1 MRSRRPLVIA
11 GMGLLMLVGCAKRP
25 SPTAAA
31 PTVNRYRLTI
41 QGTDGLRLDLLLI
54 TKPTEGEIER
64 YESEVTV
71 PLLAPYTMD
80 FEALKCA
87 VWVDGE
93 FRGQEGQ
100 YRMRL
105 TTNGRLTSEVDGR
118 VRKGH
123 KTSGVLHDL

>member
-1 MRSRRPLVIA
+1 MRTCRPLVIA

-25 SPTAAA
+25 PPPAPAPTA
-31 PTVNRYRLTI
+31 NQYRLAI
-41 QGTDGLRLDLLLI
+41 QGTAGLRLDLLLI

-71 PLLAPYTMD
+71 PYTRD

-93 FRGQEGQ
+93 FRGQKGQ
-100 YRMRL
+100 YRMSL
-105 TTNGRLTSEVDGR
+105 TTNGSITSEVDGR

-123 KTSGVLHDL
+123 KTSGVMHDL